1 MDRMTRGLIGN
12 TGGKLETIEDRK
24 DKRKKNFGNNPR
36 KG

>member
-1 MDRMTRGLIGN
+1 MDRMTRGLIEN

-24 DKRKKNFGNNPR
+24 DKKNFGNNPR